1 VILHPPSGSMSKW
14 LQNWQMLLLA
24 DFWLHYIAASCGTSL
39 VERVI
44 AHNACTIA
52 ISSCACHA
60 VPGCKK
66 QRARYNG
73 PHARACLPLLQPL
86 HTMGDIQP
94 GVSGVSVFK
103 PVEGVKAAVV
113 KASLALVPAA

>member
-1 VILHPPSGSMSKW
+1 MRAR
-14 LQNWQMLLLA
+14 LQFQAAHATLCLA
-24 DFWLHYIAASCGTSL
+24 ARKNEHDTMVHMPDL
-39 VERVI
+39 
-44 AHNACTIA
+44 
-52 ISSCACHA
+52 ACH
-60 VPGCKK
+60 
-66 QRARYNG
+66 
-73 PHARACLPLLQPL
+73 LLQPL